1 MGIWQRLFGHP
12 PAPEPVPEPDD
23 GLLDRSVSTL
33 AEHGFTPRGEIVVPD
48 EAAFRRRPLTT
59 LLSLVADGRPLFPRV
74 FIDVDELSRTSATS
88 LPGFVLCAAEH
99 AGTAG
104 EVRNVRVMC
113 DPGSRTT
120 GSLRYTRGWTVLDHS
135 FDFGDTGDT
144 GDAVVEDDILQGVA
158 PAGYDAFT
166 FYAEPTLTPITLWLG
181 ADTDDT
187 LIDAL
192 LAENARVTE
201 PAE

>member
-1 MGIWQRLFGHP
+1 M
-12 PAPEPVPEPDD
+12 
-23 GLLDRSVSTL
+23 
-33 AEHGFTPRGEIVVPD
+33 
-48 EAAFRRRPLTT
+48 
-59 LLSLVADGRPLFPRV
+59 
-74 FIDVDELSRTSATS
+74 
-88 LPGFVLCAAEH
+88 
-99 AGTAG
+99 
-104 EVRNVRVMC
+104 
-113 DPGSRTT
+113 
-120 GSLRYTRGWTVLDHS
+120 LDHS

>member
-1 MGIWQRLFGHP
+1 M
-12 PAPEPVPEPDD
+12 
-23 GLLDRSVSTL
+23 
-33 AEHGFTPRGEIVVPD
+33 
-48 EAAFRRRPLTT
+48 
-59 LLSLVADGRPLFPRV
+59 
-74 FIDVDELSRTSATS
+74 
-88 LPGFVLCAAEH
+88 
-99 AGTAG
+99 
-104 EVRNVRVMC
+104 
-113 DPGSRTT
+113 
-120 GSLRYTRGWTVLDHS
+120 
-135 FDFGDTGDT
+135 
-144 GDAVVEDDILQGVA
+144 VEDDILQGVA